1 MCVKMV
7 FVKSK
12 EMQVPCG
19 KCPECVKAKY
29 YSWLFRLDK
38 ELERSDNPLFVT
50 LTMRDEHI
58 TWTNQGNQTLCKRD
72 LQLFFKKLRKKHAKT
87 YPTYQKKIKY
97 YAVGEYGSR
106 TKRPHYHIIL
116 YNVLDADM
124 VHNVWG
130 WGHTMSPQL
139 SNGGTNYVLKYL
151 QKPPSKKHS
160 DPELQRE
167 FSLMSK
173 NMGDNYLTPEIVKH
187 HQNPKMCFVR
197 TFQGFKMPIPKY
209 YKEKMYDENKKIEV
223 RAELQNR
230 MQKRIDELIRKKQL
244 QYPNKTVNDV
254 LNLIDDNKKLIKFD
268 TRKNEVL

>member
-50 LTMRDEHI
+50 LTMRDEHL
-58 TWTNQGNQTLCKRD
+58 TWTNQGNPTLCKRD
-72 LQLFFKKLRKKHAKT
+72 LQLFFKNLEKHENLS
-87 YPTYQKKIKY
+87 YLSKKIKY

-116 YNVLDADM
+116 FNVLDANM
-124 VHNVWG
+124 VHDVWG
-130 WGHTMSPQL
+130 WGHTMSPNL

-151 QKPPSKKHS
+151 QKPLKKNR
-160 DPELQRE
+160 LI
-167 FSLMSK
+167 L
-173 NMGDNYLTPEIVKH
+173 N
-187 HQNPKMCFVR
+187 
-197 TFQGFKMPIPKY
+197 
-209 YKEKMYDENKKIEV
+209 YKENFLYVKKYG
-223 RAELQNR
+223 R
-230 MQKRIDELIRKKQL
+230 
-244 QYPNKTVNDV
+244 
-254 LNLIDDNKKLIKFD
+254 
-268 TRKNEVL
+268 